1 MKKRFLIPAI
11 FCVAL
16 LGAGAAYALGGSAS
30 DPLISLDYLDSTY
43 TDTVLDKADDL
54 LDASDSAV
62 MDTALAELEARLA
75 AIGAS
80 AGAEKALSFV
90 DHRFKEDDLLIA
102 GSGTSVI
109 LLAGSAEALFESGT
123 LVDVTTGKTVASGTA
138 LTPQHRYMVAEDT
151 IVNFST
157 TSKTSVMQV
166 MGYYA
171 MAEGSDAPDYNAM
184 AEALKSLSLLRGS
197 NTGYGSGFDLENAPT
212 RGAALI
218 MFIRMLGEEEDAL
231 AYTGDIPFTD
241 VAKDSTTYPYVAYA
255 YHMGYT
261 NGYSATTFRP
271 KDKTNARQY
280 TEFIL
285 RSMGYSSHEN
295 TELDGTLANA
305 VNSGV
310 ITSAEKAAL
319 EQDSFLRA
327 DLVYLSYYALQ
338 AGLPSG
344 DGTILADQLIEKGV
358 FGYRDY
364 QAAISAVSTDRIS

>member
-11 FCVAL
+11 LCVAL

-30 DPLISLDYLDSTY
+30 DPLISLEYLSGIY
-43 TDTVLDKADDL
+43 TDTVLDKAEQQLDSSDEAL
-54 LDASDSAV
+54 LDA
-62 MDTALAELEARLA
+62 ALAELDARLA
-75 AIGAS
+75 AIGVS
-80 AGAEKALSFV
+80 PNAECAESFL
-90 DHRFKEDDLLIA
+90 DRRFKENDALIA
-102 GSGTSVI
+102 SSGTSVI
-109 LLAGSAEALFESGT
+109 PLAGSVEAQFESGT
-123 LVDVTTGKTVASGTA
+123 LVDVTEGKTVASGTA
-138 LTPQHRYMVAEDT
+138 LTATHRYMVAEDT
-151 IVNFST
+151 VVSFIT
-157 TSKTSVMQV
+157 TSKTSVVQI

-171 MAEGSDAPDYNAM
+171 VAEAADTPDYNAM
-184 AEALKSLSLLRGS
+184 AEALKSLTLLRGS
-197 NTGYGSGFDLENAPT
+197 STGYGSGFDLENAPT

-218 MFIRMLGEEEDAL
+218 MFIRLLGEEDEAL
-231 AYTGDIPFTD
+231 AFTGDIPFTD

-305 VNSGV
+305 VQSGV
-310 ITSAEKAAL
+310 ITAAEKTAL
-319 EQDSFLRA
+319 EQGSFLRA

-338 AGLPSG
+338 AALPSG
-344 DGTILADQLIEKGV
+344 DGTLLADQLMQQDV
-358 FGYRDY
+358 FSY
-364 QAAISAVSTDRIS
+364 QAYQTALNHVSSERIG

>member
-11 FCVAL
+11 LCVAL

-30 DPLISLDYLDSTY
+30 DPLISLDYLQGTY
-43 TDTVLDKADDL
+43 TDTVLDNAEDL
-54 LDASDSAV
+54 LDTSDTAV
-62 MDTALAELEARLA
+62 LDAALAELDARLA
-75 AIGAS
+75 AIGAA
-80 AGAEKALSFV
+80 AGAERALSFE

-109 LLAGSAEALFESGT
+109 LLAGSAEALFDSGT
-123 LVDVTTGKTVASGTA
+123 LVDVTTGKTVMSGTA
-138 LTPQHRYMVAEDT
+138 LTAQHRYMVAEDT
-151 IVNFST
+151 IVNFRT
-157 TSKTSVMQV
+157 TSKTAVMQV

-171 MAEGSDAPDYNAM
+171 VAEGSDAPDYNAM
-184 AEALKSLSLLRGS
+184 AEALKSLTLLRGS

-231 AYTGDIPFTD
+231 AFTGDIPFKD

-310 ITSAEKAAL
+310 ITAAEKSAL
-319 EQDSFLRA
+319 EQSSFLRA

-338 AGLPSG
+338 AALPSG

-358 FGYRDY
+358 FSYRDY
-364 QAAISAVSTDRIS
+364 QAALSIVSTDRLS

>member
-1 MKKRFLIPAI
+1 MKKRFLIPAVL
-11 FCVAL
+11 CVAL
-16 LGAGAAYALGGSAS
+16 LGAVAAYALGGSAA
-30 DPLISLDYLDSTY
+30 DPLISLDYLEGTY
-43 TDTVLDKADDL
+43 TDTVLGKAEEL
-54 LDASDSAV
+54 LDTSDEAV
-62 MDTALAELEARLA
+62 LDAALAQLEARLA

-80 AGAEKALSFV
+80 AGAEKALSFE
-90 DHRFKEDDLLIA
+90 DRRFKEDDLLIA

-109 LLAGSAEALFESGT
+109 LLAGSAEAQFEDGA
-123 LVDVTTGKTVASGTA
+123 LVDVTTGKTVADGTA
-138 LTPQHRYMVAEDT
+138 LTAQHRYMVAEDT
-151 IVNFST
+151 VVNFCT
-157 TSKTSVMQV
+157 TTKTSVMQV

-171 MAEGSDAPDYNAM
+171 VAEGSDAPDYNAM
-184 AEALKSLSLLRGS
+184 AEALKSLNLLRGS
-197 NTGYGSGFDLENAPT
+197 STGYGSGFDLENAPT

-218 MFIRMLGEEEDAL
+218 MFIRMLGEEEEAL
-231 AYTGDIPFTD
+231 AFTGDIPFTD

-255 YHMGYT
+255 YHKGYT

-310 ITSAEKAAL
+310 IIAAEKAAL
-319 EQDSFLRA
+319 EQGTFLRA

-344 DGTILADQLIEKGV
+344 DGTILADQLVEKGI
-358 FGYRDY
+358 FSYRDY
-364 QAAISAVSTDRIS
+364 QAALSTVSTDRIA

>member
-11 FCVAL
+11 LSVAL
-16 LGAGAAYALGGSAS
+16 LGAGAAYALGGTAS
-30 DPLISLDYLDSTY
+30 DPLISLDYLEGTY
-43 TDTVLDKADDL
+43 TDTVLETAEDL
-54 LDASDSAV
+54 LEESDEV
-62 MDTALAELEARLA
+62 LLEKALAELDTRLA
-75 AIGAS
+75 AIGAA
-80 AGAEKALSFV
+80 AGAECALSFE
-90 DHRFKEDDLLIA
+90 DKRFKEDDLLMA
-102 GSGTSVI
+102 ASGTSVI
-109 LLAGSAEALFESGT
+109 LLAGSAEALYDGGT
-123 LVDVTTGKTVASGTA
+123 LLDVTTGKTVPSGTA
-138 LTPQHRYMVAEDT
+138 LTAQHRYMPAEDT
-151 IVNFST
+151 VVNFRTS
-157 TSKTSVMQV
+157 SKTSVMQV

-171 MAEGSDAPDYNAM
+171 VAEGGDTPDYNAM
-184 AEALKSLSLLRGS
+184 AEALKSLTLLRGS

-218 MFIRMLGEEEDAL
+218 MFIRMLGEEEEAL
-231 AYTGDIPFTD
+231 AFTGDIPFQD

-295 TELDGTLANA
+295 TELAGTLANA

-310 ITSAEKAAL
+310 ITEAEKAAL
-319 EQDSFLRA
+319 EQGTFLRA

-344 DGTILADQLIEKGV
+344 DGTILADQLMDKGV

-364 QAAISAVSTDRIS
+364 QAALSMVPTDRIY